1 MWCVGKMNS
10 EQLDIELMI
19 GLDDIAHNR
28 MFTMTNGTFT
38 PVTNYGRRNKKEKC
52 YCKELRALGV
62 RR

>member
-1 MWCVGKMNS
+1 MKCES
-10 EQLDIELMI
+10 IDICIMI

-28 MFTMTNGTFT
+28 LLKQVDGEFVR
-38 PVTNYGRRNKKEKC
+38 VTNYGRRNKKQHC